1 MNVKEI
7 NPGSLETFARYVETT
22 LSLTLLTV
30 YIVITLQP
38 HSTVHR
44 KEANLRERA
53 AWPGILLWKVIHGK
67 MYGQPQV
74 KTVDDKV

>member
-7 NPGSLETFARYVETT
+7 NSGSLETLAHYVETT
-22 LSLTLLTV
+22 ISLTLLTV
-30 YIVITLQP
+30 YVVVTLQP

-44 KEANLRERA
+44 KDANLRERA

-67 MYGQPQV
+67 MYERPQV
-74 KTVDDKV
+74 KTADDKV